1 MMTSEGKSGIREGIF
16 GEIAHTYIRDLEDW
30 GDPAQHSDSEEW
42 VLIESTPWGRTHVTR
57 GVLQEPTRTT
67 DDIESR
73 LDKLEE
79 KVQIAI
85 DIGLE
90 NRKLL
95 EQLSEENDI
104 GSRVGLG
111 VIHSLNHG
119 RTQLNPPIFYSYQ
132 VVDDEVV
139 VSIEELAVY
148 GVGATEEEAVREVQ
162 EALWSMVEGLERI
175 PPESLG
181 TLLKATL
188 RTLRSRIQHNA
199 MDA

>member
-1 MMTSEGKSGIREGIF
+1 MTSEWKSGIREGML
-16 GEIAHTYIRDLEDW
+16 GEIAHASLRDLEDW

-42 VLIESTPWGRTHVTR
+42 LVIESTPWGRTRLRR
-57 GVLQEPTRTT
+57 GVLQEPTQTT
-67 DDIESR
+67 SDIASR
-73 LDKLEE
+73 LDKFEE

-95 EQLSEENDI
+95 EQLSEENDL

-111 VIHSLNHG
+111 VVHSLNRG
-119 RTQLNPPIFYSYQ
+119 RIQLNPPIFYSYQ

-139 VSIEELAVY
+139 VSIEELGVY

-162 EALWSMVEGLERI
+162 EELWSMAESLERV
-175 PPESLG
+175 PSEKLG
-181 TLLKATL
+181 TLLTATL